1 MCVRNDVLW
10 YVVFA
15 RHHASPLQSHLR
27 WQCWIC
33 SGSCIDCDCV
43 VLCRVV
49 LCCVVLCCVVLC
61 CVVLCCA
68 VGVDFT
74 STFFSAEELTA
85 EPDSYAY
92 LWFGE
97 TVGEISGTT
106 YSSTWVR
113 D

>member
-1 MCVRNDVLW
+1 
-10 YVVFA
+10 
-15 RHHASPLQSHLR
+15 
-27 WQCWIC
+27 
-33 SGSCIDCDCV
+33 
-43 VLCRVV
+43 
-49 LCCVVLCCVVLC
+49 
-61 CVVLCCA
+61 VLCCA

-97 TVGEISGTT
+97 TVGEISGTA